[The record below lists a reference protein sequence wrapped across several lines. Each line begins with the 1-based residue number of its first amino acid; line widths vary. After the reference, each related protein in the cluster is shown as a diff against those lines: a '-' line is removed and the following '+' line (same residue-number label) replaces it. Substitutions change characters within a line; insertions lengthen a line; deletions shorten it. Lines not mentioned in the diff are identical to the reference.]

1 MSHSILVVEDE
12 EDIAQTICFSLK
24 KAGMQVQWCA
34 SGQEAL
40 LAMGDHVDLIL
51 LDQGLPDIR
60 GFDLLKQF
68 REHYDTP
75 IIFLTA
81 HSEEID
87 RIVGLEIGADD
98 YVTKPF
104 SPRELVAR
112 INVVLRRVHSASAIN
127 KPLSQATSFSL
138 DENLQ
143 DAFLNGDALQLTK
156 AEWLMMQLF
165 VTHPGRVYSRRQ
177 LIDIVWS
184 ENHPSGDRA
193 IDTHIKTLR
202 AKIKKADTSKEY
214 IVTRRGLGYSFEI

>member
-1 MSHSILVVEDE
+1 MAHQILVVEDE
-12 EDIAQTICFSLK
+12 EEIAQTICFALE
-24 KAGMQVQWCA
+24 KAGMQTQWCA
-34 SGQEAL
+34 NGADAL
-40 LAMGDHVDLIL
+40 SSISNAVDLVL
-51 LDQGLPDIR
+51 LDVGLPDIR
-60 GFDLLKQF
+60 GFDLLKEIRQTI
-68 REHYDTP
+68 DVP

-112 INVVLRRVHSASAIN
+112 INVVLRRVQQGSNNA
-127 KPLSQATSFSL
+127 PTSTDGFAL
-138 DENLQ
+138 DENIQ
-143 DAFLNGDALQLTK
+143 DASLNGQALNLTK

-165 VTHPGRVYSRRQ
+165 VKSPGRVYSRRQ

-202 AKIKKADTSKEY
+202 AKIKKVDASREY
-214 IVTRRGLGYSFEI
+214 IQTRRGLGYSFER